1 MIQQSKLKFFKKMSA
16 EKKNNYTLPYI
27 IFLGIF
33 LVTVLAI
40 TNFNVL
46 RTVNVSRLG
55 EELNTDEFYAL
66 GHEANVEILDI
77 RAPEQYNFG
86 HIGGVT
92 FIDFNDSL
100 NFKSNIDKLNR
111 NKTYMI
117 YCKTD
122 QQSAYIMKLMREMGF
137 TDIHFLKGGIHAWK
151 LAGRP
156 VIKEVVNK

>member
-1 MIQQSKLKFFKKMSA
+1 MSA
-16 EKKNNYTLPYI
+16 DKNNNYIFPFI

-33 LVTVLAI
+33 LFAVLAI

-46 RTVNVSRLG
+46 SKMNVTQLG
-55 EELNTDEFYAL
+55 EELNVDEFYAL
-66 GHEANVEILDI
+66 GHEDNVEILDI
-77 RAPEQYNFG
+77 REPEQYSFG

-92 FIDFNDSL
+92 FINFNDSL
-100 NFKSNIDKLNR
+100 NFKPNVDKLNR

-122 QQSAYIMKLMREMGF
+122 QQSANTIMLMKDMGF
-137 TDIHFLKGGIHAWK
+137 TDVHFLKDGIHAWK

-156 VIKEVVNK
+156 VIKEAVIN